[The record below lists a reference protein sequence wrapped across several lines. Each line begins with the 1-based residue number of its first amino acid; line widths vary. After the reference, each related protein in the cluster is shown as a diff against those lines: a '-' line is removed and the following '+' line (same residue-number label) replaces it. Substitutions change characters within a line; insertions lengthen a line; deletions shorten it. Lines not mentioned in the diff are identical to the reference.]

1 MGLPHRIKRRGT
13 PPALQPLTFLLG
25 LISMELEKTKAQ
37 IKYEIEQGRRLFYAT
52 GRRVR
57 YLAPGDQGRVQNA
70 KPRKQRLKMFS

>member
-1 MGLPHRIKRRGT
+1 MGLPHRTKRRGT
-13 PPALQPLTFLLG
+13 PPALQPFTFLFG
-25 LISMELEKTKAQ
+25 LISMESEKTKTQ
-37 IKYEIEQGRRLFYAT
+37 LKYEIEQGRRLFYAT

>member
-1 MGLPHRIKRRGT
+1 
-13 PPALQPLTFLLG
+13 
-25 LISMELEKTKAQ
+25 MELEKTKAQ

-57 YLAPGDQGRVQNA
+57 YLAPGDSVRIQNA